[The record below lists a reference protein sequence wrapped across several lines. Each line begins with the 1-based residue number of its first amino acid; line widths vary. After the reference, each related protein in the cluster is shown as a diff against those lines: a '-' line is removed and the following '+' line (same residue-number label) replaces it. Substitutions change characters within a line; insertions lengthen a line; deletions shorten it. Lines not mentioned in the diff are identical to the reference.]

1 VAPRLSLAEHRQ
13 PESPRITHGCHGF
26 CAFHIKYPKR
36 RTHRTNLWRRTPAAG
51 KIQRMEKEKQNFVEE
66 ITDLSAQ
73 VRPVG
78 LLANAFSQ
86 QFWSFFLYSPLTC

>member
-1 VAPRLSLAEHRQ
+1 
-13 PESPRITHGCHGF
+13 
-26 CAFHIKYPKR
+26 
-36 RTHRTNLWRRTPAAG
+36 
-51 KIQRMEKEKQNFVEE
+51 MEKEKQNFVEE